1 MSQVA
6 AKSVDV
12 LRVEK
17 AAEQLRNDGFEVIA
31 NGPDG
36 MKKRIDDDVPK
47 WRDVITKAGINQV

>member
-1 MSQVA
+1 VSQLA